1 MRTHASWKVTRNVDI
16 FSCREN
22 VRVQNPPV
30 GAASLA
36 VRGARRGSWGQ
47 GLGVCCVSWHSGLA
61 SRGPASDGAWDGSCR
76 LAGNLEQR
84 VQCRR
89 RIPRGCGVTA
99 GLGPQANF
107 AAAPQ
112 AASLLAETSKGV
124 PRCLILLK
132 LLLDKILPATGLN
145 VGSQM
150 HLLGEC
156 LLHRYAT
163 AQHVTVNV

>member
-61 SRGPASDGAWDGSCR
+61 SHAPASDGAWDGSCR

-89 RIPRGCGVTA
+89 WIPRGCGVTA

-107 AAAPQ
+107 AAAPVPPKQ
-112 AASLLAETSKGV
+112 PCSLQRPLKGYPGV
-124 PRCLILLK
+124 R
-132 LLLDKILPATGLN
+132 
-145 VGSQM
+145 S
-150 HLLGEC
+150 
-156 LLHRYAT
+156 Y
-163 AQHVTVNV
+163 